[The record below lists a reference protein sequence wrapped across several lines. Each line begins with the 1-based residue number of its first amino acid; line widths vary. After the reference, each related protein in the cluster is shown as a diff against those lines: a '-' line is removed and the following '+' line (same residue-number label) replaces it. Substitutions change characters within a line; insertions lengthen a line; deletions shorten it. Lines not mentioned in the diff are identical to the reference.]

1 MALLDGKNLA
11 AEAAKRA
18 RFRVH
23 HVGTKLNL
31 AEPQIK
37 GKFLCMGFGTTEI
50 IVGRE
55 EWGHPRML
63 SIVRACSTMLAS
75 GIRELTG
82 RICRASPTGINYH
95 LDSKRVSK
103 AVTKT
108 SAML

>member
-1 MALLDGKNLA
+1 MIHFSMVFASLEAVVVALEV
-11 AEAAKRA
+11 EAVVAGPVPKI
-18 RFRVH
+18 
-23 HVGTKLNL
+23 T
-31 AEPQIK
+31 